1 MPSTVREYDALPR
14 ARTAAAGGEGPNRGA
29 LGSPEDR
36 REVQPQSRGLPAAA
50 ADELGYGRIMHLFY
64 LERKVASYGC
74 FALTRPIKYS
84 WNPNAKGK
92 NKPL

>member
-1 MPSTVREYDALPR
+1 MLCPGPGQLRR
-14 ARTAAAGGEGPNRGA
+14 AGKAPNRGA

-36 REVQPQSRGLPAAA
+36 REAQPQSRGLPAAA
-50 ADELGYGRIMHLFY
+50 ADELGCRRIMHLFN

-74 FALTRPIKYS
+74 FARTRPIKYS